1 MTLELAET
9 LQKEQNEKTGKILRF
24 PKGTPTYTLS
34 LTYANAIIG
43 GYSTIAD
50 YKKDGGSL
58 GKDYEIEE
66 TSFMKRTGLVNI
78 LVDEFRG
85 DLSVQVSKT
94 VALKDAKCYKLRKYI
109 IPGIIILAIV
119 GFIIYKRKK

>member
-9 LQKEQNEKTGKILRF
+9 LEKERNQKTGKILQF

-34 LTYANAIIG
+34 DTNTGIIG
-43 GYSTIAD
+43 GYYTIGD

-58 GKDYEIEE
+58 DTEYKVEE
-66 TSFMKRTGLVNI
+66 TTLIKRTGLVHA
-78 LVDEFRG
+78 LVPGQKDG
-85 DLSVQVSKT
+85 DVIFKT

-109 IPGIIILAIV
+109 IAGVIVLAIV